1 MCIMRACV
9 IQKRGMPV
17 SGSSTFNVR
26 GVLPASMTIIALA
39 VSGCSLTA
47 KKPELAATTAS
58 SPRPASAVEAMQQ
71 ATAARQPPRDQHGVT
86 AYVDPLVSAR
96 HGPKAQAQ
104 TDQTQNVSDFRA
116 SGRSAMAAMRPTG
129 ATTTNAGPAP
139 SATATTVTPEATESP
154 MAGVVT
160 QPTGIQA
167 GRNSIFSATSAPASD
182 IASIT
187 EPAPAPRASSAS
199 GSISADA
206 VAYAPVRRISGTSG
220 GLFAG
225 GPQMAANSDSTN
237 TSASAVANHAPPGI
251 ATRPS
256 ASAVQPVAPGLW

>member
-1 MCIMRACV
+1 
-9 IQKRGMPV
+9 MPV
-17 SGSSTFNVR
+17 SGSSTFKTR
-26 GVLPASMTIIALA
+26 GVLPASLTILALA
-39 VSGCSLTA
+39 VSGCSLTS
-47 KKPELAATTAS
+47 KKPEAAVATAS
-58 SPRPASAVEAMQQ
+58 SPRPASAIEAMQQ
-71 ATAARQPPRDQHGVT
+71 ATAAKQPQRDQHGAT

-96 HGPKAQAQ
+96 PGQNAQAQ
-104 TDQTQNVSDFRA
+104 SAQPQNVSDFRA

-139 SATATTVTPEATESP
+139 SAAAIPVAPEASESA

-167 GRNSIFSATSAPASD
+167 GRNSIFSATASPSAD
-182 IASIT
+182 IAGTS
-187 EPAPAPRASSAS
+187 EPAPAPHASSAA

-225 GPQMAANSDSTN
+225 GPQMAANSDSSN
-237 TSASAVANHAPPGI
+237 ASMAATANHAPPGI